1 MPTYEAEERFWRE
14 YHRLS
19 AEQRAAFH
27 AAVAKLVAD
36 LRKGTFRKGLRIKRF
51 EGSSDTWEMT
61 WADNGRAL
69 FRYGPSI
76 HPGKPHVIWLR
87 IGGHEIFEER

>member
-1 MPTYEAEERFWRE
+1 MPTYESDERFRRE
-14 YHRLS
+14 YQRL
-19 AEQRAAFH
+19 APEQRAAFH

-36 LRKGTFRKGLRIKRF
+36 LRRGAFRKGLRIKRY
-51 EGSSDTWEMT
+51 EGGVDTWEMT

-76 HPGKPHVIWLR
+76 RPGDPHVVWLR
-87 IGGHEIFEER
+87 IGGHEIFDER